1 MIITT
6 SSQEIAGKEKVQNP
20 GHNIRLDPLQLTDC
34 KGTQSHPFSP
44 MQTFGPLPFSMML
57 HIAKYRPITSTAGF
71 CVTFFWEGV
80 KITFKDLGKDP
91 VNRSDEFLEKFQT
104 AFDPPPSFLENYVA
118 NSL

>member
-44 MQTFGPLPFSMML
+44 MQTFGPLPFSMTL
-57 HIAKYRPITSTAGF
+57 HIAKSRPITSTAGF
-71 CVTFFWEGV
+71 CVTLFWEGV
-80 KITFKDLGKDP
+80 KITFLGL
-91 VNRSDEFLEKFQT
+91 REESCYQIG
-104 AFDPPPSFLENYVA
+104 
-118 NSL
+118 